1 MRADFRKM
9 HIPRRSS
16 LKNATINTKK
26 ILSIYRI
33 NTPWTST
40 VNVIENVTAVY
51 LNELYHIE

>member
-9 HIPRRSS
+9 HIQRRSS

-33 NTPWTST
+33 YTPWTST
-40 VNVIENVTAVY
+40 VNVIVNVIAVY